1 LKSVNHE
8 LDIAVW
14 REAIELDA
22 SKDASA
28 RNELDKLAEAL
39 KKHKA
44 EKAAKKKLYD
54 AAVKRYNTASTKL
67 KEAKAAVAKLLKAKK
82 EIEGKVDELEELYRD
97 AKKKQGSTEQDL
109 ELYENELEKLI
120 KQRERQPVGAIKNG
134 WECQLWYAFKHG
146 IQKPN
151 NNQQWRKY
159 EAFDFTSTPDKTFT
173 MPHMN
178 FGNRGQLERGLRQG
192 LKDNSFKGEYFL
204 MKMTGVFVAP
214 EDDTY
219 TFRSISDDGSYL
231 YLGQQPLANNKAIV

>member
-1 LKSVNHE
+1 MDLIEEHKFEKFHVDTTAWLTFKGVVMARAQAESLYKASRETLKKVKNPKFQRPNENKIEQWKHYVETFKLIDESVNHE

-82 EIEGKVDELEELYRD
+82 DLESKIEEQEELYKD
-97 AKKKQGSTEQDL
+97 AKKKQGASEQDL
-109 ELYENELEKLI
+109 ELYENELKKLI
-120 KQRERQPVGAIKNG
+120 LQRERKPVGAMKPG
-134 WECQLWYAFKHG
+134 YEVYYWSAFKHG
-146 IQKPN
+146 I
-151 NNQQWRKY
+151 
-159 EAFDFTSTPDKTFT
+159 F
-173 MPHMN
+173 
-178 FGNRGQLERGLRQG
+178 
-192 LKDNSFKGEYFL
+192 
-204 MKMTGVFVAP
+204 
-214 EDDTY
+214 
-219 TFRSISDDGSYL
+219 
-231 YLGQQPLANNKAIV
+231 